1 MLVLP
6 WELQGQTMPN
16 HFERQR
22 QTTFAPHMWLKHFY
36 TFLRSLCGFVRGT
49 PIEWH
54 CHYNNWKRLQ
64 MFAFPAHWWNQQIKA
79 GFQHRNYNI
88 GGKYQMWASNCNLLK
103 LLALLWGRSVF
114 STGQRQSLQ
123 VSLPQ
128 HVMTKSWIGGSAIP
142 FFYRKGWKKQEISR
156 PNHPYALTFDPHGV
170 VSTLGTHQI
179 QSIFPSETSDLSSFY
194 HVVV

>member
-36 TFLRSLCGFVRGT
+36 TFLRSLCGFVHGT

-64 MFAFPAHWWNQQIKA
+64 MFAFPAHWWNQPLKP

-88 GGKYQMWASNCNLLK
+88 YVANTKCGFQTAIFSSYWPYFGAVLFFQPASGSHCKPSLRPYLWSTWGCFNTWDPPNSIHFSIKNFWFIIILHHFTMW
-103 LLALLWGRSVF
+103 
-114 STGQRQSLQ
+114 
-123 VSLPQ
+123 
-128 HVMTKSWIGGSAIP
+128 
-142 FFYRKGWKKQEISR
+142 
-156 PNHPYALTFDPHGV
+156 
-170 VSTLGTHQI
+170 
-179 QSIFPSETSDLSSFY
+179 
-194 HVVV
+194 

>member
-36 TFLRSLCGFVRGT
+36 TFLRSLCGFVHGT

-64 MFAFPAHWWNQQIKA
+64 MFAFPAHWWNQRLKP

-88 GGKYQMWASNCNLLK
+88 YRWQIPNVGFK
-103 LLALLWGRSVF
+103 LQSSQA
-114 STGQRQSLQ
+114 TGPTL
-123 VSLPQ
+123 
-128 HVMTKSWIGGSAIP
+128 GP
-142 FFYRKGWKKQEISR
+142 FCFFSR
-156 PNHPYALTFDPHGV
+156 PAAVIANHPYALTFDPHGV

-179 QSIFPSETSDLSSFY
+179 QSIFPSKTSDLSSFY
-194 HVVV
+194 IILPCGSLTESHVAMEQWNMAMFKT